1 MTSHSI
7 KLLRPD
13 NQRRFFRYA
22 KANVLDIP
30 NSKNPRE
37 KFSSIV
43 DANDRLLERLSM
55 AMDFETDA
63 GRKSTVNSDGSLV
76 VAVQKRQNT
85 SLEWL
90 RKQSEAESSF
100 SATSTSD
107 GLLKLLTSTTVRRP
121 QTLFTIPPDNSPTP
135 FRPRLPCK
143 PNSIVPLSGNL
154 MKLNIYQF
162 LDFVSKNLNENDE
175 CPHPYQAELEAF
187 CSEIYKWEPLN
198 SKNFPCKPLDSCYQ
212 FVDTPDLLDAT
223 LKEISVHKEVAVDLE
238 HHSYRTYLGITC
250 LVQLSTRD
258 GDYIIDALALR
269 DHLYKLNEIF
279 TNPRV
284 IKVFHG
290 SDSDLM
296 WLQRDFSVYV
306 VNLFDTGVAAREL
319 QLGRFSLT
327 YLLQRYVNVRA
338 NKKYQ
343 LADWR
348 IRPLPD
354 ELIEYARTDTHYLL
368 YVASV
373 MCQELQDRGRLH
385 VVLERCRLLCL
396 KRYSKPVFDPLGYL
410 NTYKQ
415 AAGTSFSHRQL
426 YALEQLYALRD
437 SIARR
442 EDESVHY
449 VLPNHML
456 KVISELLPRESSGLF
471 ACCNPIPPLV
481 RKYVHD
487 LHKIVLD
494 ARNRPIEELPTI
506 SDPSTAV
513 AAGPETDGLTILE
526 TDPSTDVGSQGAAP
540 AHDHSHEFDQSARCT
555 YETVALKSSPSPLG
569 LALSCSRPN
578 SSSYPKASSHFV
590 HLLYILPLDLLPV
603 RIKTGC
609 CVGLL
614 KMWPST
620 LIDPNRS
627 LLKTLLQMLST
638 SHQTS
643 MDTNS
648 QMECDTNEV
657 RPAPAQA
664 FVQPRQNPVETVIKL
679 ETEDTAEAFVSVKA
693 KKAKNMS
700 EQSSITMVS
709 STMNATSDSKFDS
722 DEVLI
727 LQDEMP
733 SRSKRNQ
740 RHRGNKKSNDILKP
754 SISNSSSGVHTSP
767 TGVLDTQ
774 ENDLEN
780 DTPVLQVKPS
790 RKRLRE
796 ENTQYSLV
804 VPLDE
809 QSDCAFLFVCITSH
823 HCPLK

>member
-1 MTSHSI
+1 MTERLEIAKDEGGDLPRLLPMVAKAVKLSQELPAANTPAYIYYNDFPQYKAVAAGQSKKILSI
-7 KLLRPD
+7 VQNILDILD
-13 NQRRFFRYA
+13 A

-30 NSKNPRE
+30 NSKSPRE

-55 AMDFETDA
+55 AMDFEGDT
-63 GRKSTVNSDGSLV
+63 GRKSTVNSDDNLV

-90 RKQSEAESSF
+90 RKKSEAGSSF
-100 SATSTSD
+100 PDTSTPD
-107 GLLKLLTSTTVRRP
+107 GLLKLLASTTVRRP
-121 QTLFTIPPDNSPTP
+121 QTLFTTPPDNSPSP
-135 FRPRLPCK
+135 FRPKLMCK
-143 PNSIVPLSGNL
+143 PNAIVPLS
-154 MKLNIYQF
+154 
-162 LDFVSKNLNENDE
+162 DSVPKNLDENNE

-187 CSEIYKWEPLN
+187 CDEIYKWEPLT
-198 SKNFPCKPLDSCYQ
+198 SKHFAPKPLDSCYQ
-212 FVDTPDLLDAT
+212 FVDTLDQLDAA
-223 LKEISVHKEVAVDLE
+223 LKEISLHKEVAVDLE
-238 HHSYRTYLGITC
+238 HHSHRTYLGITC

-284 IKVFHG
+284 TKVFHG

-338 NKKYQ
+338 SKKYQ

-354 ELIEYARTDTHYLL
+354 ELIEYARTDTHYLI

-385 VVLERCRLLCL
+385 VVLERCRQLCL

-442 EDESVHY
+442 EDESIHY

-494 ARNRPIEELPTI
+494 ARNRPIDELPTI
-506 SDPSTAV
+506 SDPS
-513 AAGPETDGLTILE
+513 AAGVVEPEVDSLTLLE
-526 TDPSTDVGSQGAAP
+526 TDPLAAVGSQGSAP
-540 AHDHSHEFDQSARCT
+540 AHDHSHDQPTRWT
-555 YETVALKSSPSPLG
+555 GETVGKQSVAFPLKSSPSPLG
-569 LALSCSRPN
+569 LALSCSCPN
-578 SSSYPKASSHFV
+578 SFIYPK
-590 HLLYILPLDLLPV
+590 
-603 RIKTGC
+603 
-609 CVGLL
+609 
-614 KMWPST
+614 
-620 LIDPNRS
+620 
-627 LLKTLLQMLST
+627 LLQILST
-638 SHQTS
+638 GQQTY
-643 MDTNS
+643 MDISS
-648 QMECDTNEV
+648 QTECDTNEIQ
-657 RPAPAQA
+657 PTPAQA

-679 ETEDTAEAFVSVKA
+679 ETEDSTEAFVSVKA
-693 KKAKNMS
+693 KKAKNT
-700 EQSSITMVS
+700 IGS
-709 STMNATSDSKFDS
+709 STTDATSDSKFDT

-740 RHRGNKKSNDILKP
+740 RHHKDTKGDDTLKP
-754 SISNSSSGVHTSP
+754 SVLNSPSKFHTSP
-767 TGVLDTQ
+767 ASVVGTQ
-774 ENDLEN
+774 ENHIEN
-780 DTPVLQVKPS
+780 DTPVPQVKLS

-796 ENTQYSLV
+796 EKVGQ
-804 VPLDE
+804 
-809 QSDCAFLFVCITSH
+809 TSRKI
-823 HCPLK
+823 PIQRSTR

>member
-7 KLLRPD
+7 RLLPPD
-13 NQRRFFRYA
+13 NQRKFSRYA

-55 AMDFETDA
+55 AMDFEGDA
-63 GRKSTVNSDGSLV
+63 GRNSTVNSDGNLV

-90 RKQSEAESSF
+90 RKKSEVESSF
-100 SATSTSD
+100 SDTSASD

-121 QTLFTIPPDNSPTP
+121 QTLFTTPPDNSPTP
-135 FRPRLPCK
+135 FRPKLTCK
-143 PNSIVPLSGNL
+143 PNAIVPLS
-154 MKLNIYQF
+154 
-162 LDFVSKNLNENDE
+162 DSVSKNLDENDE

-187 CSEIYKWEPLN
+187 CGEICKWEPLN
-198 SKNFPCKPLDSCYQ
+198 SKNFPCKPLDSCYR
-212 FVDTPDLLDAT
+212 FVDTLDLLDAT
-223 LKEISVHKEVAVDLE
+223 LKEISLHKEVAVDLE
-238 HHSYRTYLGITC
+238 HHSHRTYLGITC

-279 TNPRV
+279 TDPRV

-290 SDSDLM
+290 CDSDLM
-296 WLQRDFSVYV
+296 WLQRDFNVYV

-338 NKKYQ
+338 SKKYQ

-385 VVLERCRLLCL
+385 VVLERCRQLCL

-506 SDPSTAV
+506 SDPSTADTT
-513 AAGPETDGLTILE
+513 GPETDSLALLE
-526 TDPSTDVGSQGAAP
+526 TDPSAGVGSQGAAP
-540 AHDHSHEFDQSARCT
+540 SHDHSHEFDQSAQCT
-555 YETVALKSSPSPLG
+555 RETVALKSSPSPLG
-569 LALSCSRPN
+569 LALSCSRPTLSN
-578 SSSYPKASSHFV
+578 YPK
-590 HLLYILPLDLLPV
+590 
-603 RIKTGC
+603 
-609 CVGLL
+609 GLL

-627 LLKTLLQMLST
+627 LLKTLLQILST
-638 SHQTS
+638 SHQAS
-643 MDTNS
+643 VDTDS
-648 QMECDTNEV
+648 QMKCDTNEI
-657 RPAPAQA
+657 RPAHVQA

-679 ETEDTAEAFVSVKA
+679 ETEDTTETFVPVKA
-693 KKAKNMS
+693 KKTKNLS
-700 EQSSITMVS
+700 EQSPITIDS
-709 STMNATSDSKFDS
+709 NTMDVASGSKFDS

-740 RHRGNKKSNDILKP
+740 RHRGDKKSNDILKP
-754 SISNSSSGVHTSP
+754 SISNSTPRFVLLQEVSS
-767 TGVLDTQ
+767 VLRIMLSKMTLRFSKSNQVASVFGRETLATHCGKLPSDA
-774 ENDLEN
+774 
-780 DTPVLQVKPS
+780 VLVS
-790 RKRLRE
+790 GL
-796 ENTQYSLV
+796 
-804 VPLDE
+804 
-809 QSDCAFLFVCITSH
+809 A
-823 HCPLK
+823 

>member
-7 KLLRPD
+7 RLLQPD

-43 DANDRLLERLSM
+43 DANDRLLERL
-55 AMDFETDA
+55 
-63 GRKSTVNSDGSLV
+63 
-76 VAVQKRQNT
+76 
-85 SLEWL
+85 
-90 RKQSEAESSF
+90 AEGSF
-100 SATSTSD
+100 SDTSTSD

-121 QTLFTIPPDNSPTP
+121 QTLFTTPPDNSPTP
-135 FRPRLPCK
+135 FRPKLPCK
-143 PNSIVPLSGNL
+143 PNAIVPLSGNSV
-154 MKLNIYQF
+154 KLNIYPF
-162 LDFVSKNLNENDE
+162 LDFVSENLDENDE

-187 CSEIYKWEPLN
+187 CGEICKWEPLN

-238 HHSYRTYLGITC
+238 HHSHRTYLGITC

-290 SDSDLM
+290 SHSDLM

-338 NKKYQ
+338 SKKYQ

-385 VVLERCRLLCL
+385 VVLERCRQLCL

-513 AAGPETDGLTILE
+513 AAGPETDSLTLLE
-526 TDPSTDVGSQGAAP
+526 TDPSTDIGSQGAAP

-555 YETVALKSSPSPLG
+555 HETVALKSSPSPLG

-578 SSSYPKASSHFV
+578 LSSYPKG
-590 HLLYILPLDLLPV
+590 LP
-603 RIKTGC
+603 
-609 CVGLL
+609 

-638 SHQTS
+638 SHPAS
-643 MDTNS
+643 MGTNS

-657 RPAPAQA
+657 RPIPAQT

-700 EQSSITMVS
+700 EQSPITVDS
-709 STMNATSDSKFDS
+709 STMDATSDSKFHP
-722 DEVLI
+722 DEVFI

-733 SRSKRNQ
+733 SKSKRNQ
-740 RHRGNKKSNDILKP
+740 RHRGNKRNNDIMKP
-754 SISNSSSGVHTSP
+754 SISNSSSEVHTSLAD
-767 TGVLDTQ
+767 VLDTQ
-774 ENDLEN
+774 ENDTEN
-780 DTPVLQVKPS
+780 DAPVLQVKPS

-796 ENTQYSLV
+796 ENTQHSLV
-804 VPLDE
+804 VSLDE
-809 QSDCAFLFVCITSH
+809 QSDCTFLFVCFMSH
-823 HCPLK
+823 RCPLK